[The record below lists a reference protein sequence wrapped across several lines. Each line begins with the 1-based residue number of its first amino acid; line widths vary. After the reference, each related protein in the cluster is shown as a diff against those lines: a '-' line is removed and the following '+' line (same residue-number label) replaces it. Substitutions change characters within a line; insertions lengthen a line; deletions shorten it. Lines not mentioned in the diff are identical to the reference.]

1 MNRPADGRHV
11 RNDTPYHILWG
22 VFVFA
27 LLWPLASSAT
37 PPRPEPTRSS
47 EKSPDPAAD
56 PSPEGP
62 SEPAPQP
69 GATPTPASAT
79 EPPPTEPPPPPP
91 LEADDKRRL
100 AALARELP
108 RHGLAPLSAPA
119 LEAPDA
125 EWLKLARRLVNAF
138 APERMRGPARTKL
151 LESRP
156 LHPAIENLVPTHRRY
171 RALMELLA
179 LYASR
184 AAAPPPQIPDTRY
197 TIRVGVTAPEVGLL
211 RDRLRVEGYGD
222 EGVTGRLREYF
233 DDRLRRALQSWQ
245 KDRKLPPTV
254 VLDNLTR
261 KRLNAPLE
269 QPVAE
274 VLLALDRFRA
284 LELRRDEGVQLL
296 VHINDYAL
304 TVERDGRGELAM
316 PVVVGKNT
324 DKDQTPALSAPL
336 HTIIVNPSWNV
347 PNRIVEERLR
357 PQAQDIPEML
367 IDKGY
372 EVTVDPSTG
381 RWRVKMGP
389 GPENPLGRMKF
400 LLADTQSIYLHDT
413 PQRNA
418 FGKDARALSAGC
430 VRLSD
435 PAALARFLMPGK
447 DMALEEALTYQT
459 TPSTFAVGP
468 FPTHL
473 IYQTVLAEDGRLAR
487 FPDIYDRDP
496 EALAAIDAARIEK
509 VTSALRALPPAR

>member
-1 MNRPADGRHV
+1 MIARIVPFN
-11 RNDTPYHILWG
+11 TPLI
-22 VFVFA
+22 A
-27 LLWPLASSAT
+27 LSLLVWSAT
-37 PPRPEPTRSS
+37 GAPANPPRPETPPIPAQPGPPD
-47 EKSPDPAAD
+47 EPGQPDPVD
-56 PSPEGP
+56 PATEVP
-62 SEPAPQP
+62 PAP
-69 GATPTPASAT
+69 A
-79 EPPPTEPPPPPP
+79 P
-91 LEADDKRRL
+91 LEGDDKRRL
-100 AALARELP
+100 AALALELP
-108 RHGLAPLSAPA
+108 RHGLSPA
-119 LEAPDA
+119 SPPAIDAPDA
-125 EWLKLARRLVNAF
+125 EWLKLARRLIGNF
-138 APERMRGPARTKL
+138 APERLRGPARTRL

-156 LHPAIENLVPTHRRY
+156 LSPAIENLVPTHRRY

-179 LYASR
+179 LYTAR
-184 AAAPPPQIPDTRY
+184 ATEPPPQIPETRY
-197 TIRVGVTAPEVGLL
+197 AIRVGVTAPEVGLL

-254 VLDNLTR
+254 VLDSLTR
-261 KRLNAPLE
+261 RRLNAPLE
-269 QPVAE
+269 QPIPDVI
-274 VLLALDRFRA
+274 LALDRFRA

-296 VHINDYAL
+296 VHINAYAL
-304 TVERDGRGELAM
+304 TVERDGKGELAM

-347 PNRIVEERLR
+347 PNRLVEERLR
-357 PQAQDIPEML
+357 PSAQDIPEVL

-372 EVTVDPSTG
+372 EVTVDPNTG

-435 PAALARFLMPGK
+435 PAALARYLMPGK
-447 DMALEEALTYQT
+447 DLALEEALTYQT
-459 TPSTFAVGP
+459 TPSTFQVGP

-473 IYQTVLAEDGRLAR
+473 IYQTVLAEDGRLSR
-487 FPDIYDRDP
+487 FPDIYGRDP
-496 EALAAIDAARIEK
+496 AALQAIDAARIER
-509 VTSALRALPPAR
+509 VTVGLRALLQTR

>member
-1 MNRPADGRHV
+1 MRSTVPFR
-11 RNDTPYHILWG
+11 TPWRLAAKALAL
-22 VFVFA
+22 A
-27 LLWPLASSAT
+27 LLWPPAAAANPPGPGPAAPEAAPEATPQPQPSAT
-37 PPRPEPTRSS
+37 PG
-47 EKSPDPAAD
+47 PAG
-56 PSPEGP
+56 E
-62 SEPAPQP
+62 
-69 GATPTPASAT
+69 T
-79 EPPPTEPPPPPP
+79 PPTEPTPPAP
-91 LEADDKRRL
+91 LEAEDKRRL
-100 AALARELP
+100 TALALELP
-108 RHGLAPLSAPA
+108 RHGLPPLSAPPPD
-119 LEAPDA
+119 APDPD
-125 EWLKLARRLVNAF
+125 WLRLARRLVGHF

-156 LHPAIENLVPTHRRY
+156 LAPAIESLVPSHRRY

-179 LYASR
+179 LYTSR
-184 AAAPPPQIPDTRY
+184 AATPPPQIPETPY
-197 TIRVGVTAPEVGLL
+197 KVRVGVTAPEVGLL

-233 DDRLRRALQSWQ
+233 DDRLKRALQSWQ
-245 KDRKLPPTV
+245 RDRKLPPTV

-261 KRLNAPLE
+261 RRLNAPLE
-269 QPVAE
+269 QPIAE

-296 VHINDYAL
+296 VHINAFAL
-304 TVERDGRGELAM
+304 TVERDGKGELAM

-347 PNRIVEERLR
+347 PQRLVEERLR
-357 PQAQDIPEML
+357 PSAQDIPEVL

-372 EVTVDPSTG
+372 EVTVDPNTG

-435 PAALARFLMPGK
+435 PTALARYLLPGK
-447 DMALEEALTYQT
+447 DLALEEALTYQT
-459 TPSTFAVGP
+459 TPSTFQVGP

-473 IYQTVLAEDGRLAR
+473 IYQTALAEDGRLAR
-487 FPDIYDRDP
+487 FPDIYGRDP
-496 EALAAIDAARIEK
+496 EALAAIDTTRIEK
-509 VTSALRALPPAR
+509 VTTALRALLAAR

>member
-1 MNRPADGRHV
+1 MNRRLRPHTV
-11 RNDTPYHILWG
+11 HFHTPRLLRSMVLALALTWP
-22 VFVFA
+22 FVA
-27 LLWPLASSAT
+27 AANP
-37 PPRPEPTRSS
+37 PEPRPTNPV
-47 EKSPDPAAD
+47 PAA
-56 PSPEGP
+56 
-62 SEPAPQP
+62 EPAPRP
-69 GATPTPASAT
+69 GPTPPAAPTAEPPAT
-79 EPPPTEPPPPPP
+79 EPLPPPP

-100 AALARELP
+100 AALGLDLP

-119 LEAPDA
+119 LDAPDA
-125 EWLKLARRLVNAF
+125 DWLRLARRLVGAF
-138 APERMRGPARTKL
+138 APERMRGPARTRL
-151 LESRP
+151 LETRP
-156 LHPAIENLVPTHRRY
+156 LSPAIENLVPTHRRY
-171 RALMELLA
+171 RALIELLA
-179 LYASR
+179 LYTSR
-184 AAAPPPQIPDTRY
+184 AATPPPQIPETRY
-197 TIRVGVTAPEVGLL
+197 AIRVGVTAPEVGLL

-245 KDRKLPPTV
+245 RDRKLPPTV

-261 KRLNAPLE
+261 RRLNAPLE
-269 QPVAE
+269 QPIADVI
-274 VLLALDRFRA
+274 LALDRFRA

-296 VHINDYAL
+296 VHINAYAL

-347 PNRIVEERLR
+347 PNRLVEERLR
-357 PQAQDIPEML
+357 PSAQDIPEVL

-372 EVTVDPSTG
+372 EVTVDPNTG

-435 PAALARFLMPGK
+435 PAALARYLMPGR
-447 DMALEEALTYQT
+447 DLALEEALTYQT
-459 TPSTFAVGP
+459 TPSTFQVGP

-487 FPDIYDRDP
+487 FPDIYGRDP
-496 EALAAIDAARIEK
+496 EALAAIDTTRIEK
-509 VTSALRALPPAR
+509 VTTALRALLTGR